1 MGFLHRHRWLTPY
14 LLLAPGL
21 VWLGVFF
28 LVPLGFLGYQSLEQG
43 DVFGLGY
50 KFTWAWHNFWDAI
63 STYHPQLIRSF
74 EYAGSPP
81 SLALL
86 LSYPLVVLDRV
97 PRRPLEEPA
106 AAVHHRALLRHL
118 PDPDAR
124 VGDDPVRRRVRSSAS
139 SGTCTCSACS
149 ATTVTCSPRPTAVV
163 AGITYNFLPFM
174 ALPLYVCAR
183 ADRPAADRG
192 RPRTSTRASRRRSCG

>member
-1 MGFLHRHRWLTPY
+1 MGFLHRNRWLTPY

-21 VWLGVFF
+21 AGWG
-28 LVPLGFLGYQSLEQG
+28 SSSSSRSASSATSRSSRAT
-43 DVFGLGY
+43 FGLGY

-74 EYAGSPP
+74 EYAGIATV
-81 SLALL
+81 LALL

-106 AAVHHRALLRHL
+106 AAVHHRAVLRHV

-124 VGDDPVRRRVRSSAS
+124 VGDDPGRRRVGRPDHPGRAPARVLGDGGHVLAS
-139 SGTCTCSACS
+139 
-149 ATTVTCSPRPTAVV
+149 PTAVV

-174 ALPLYVCAR
+174 ALPLYVSLEQIDQRLIEAAR
-183 ADRPAADRG
+183 I
-192 RPRTSTRASRRRSCG
+192 STRASRRRSCG